1 VESLI
6 KETGMRPHENVENA
20 KVAKE
25 RLGHSTIVMT
35 LNTCTHVL
43 PDIQQGVA
51 DRIENLLFK
60 TGT

>member
-1 VESLI
+1 
-6 KETGMRPHENVENA
+6 MRPHENVENA

-35 LNTCTHVL
+35 LNTYTHVL